1 MKEGENE
8 AYLGD
13 IIGNNLSEN
22 DTFNKALIGI
32 EKLGQTWLRQIIG
45 IYGRTIVAN
54 TLLTAKL
61 SHRPS
66 VNGISKSMK
75 NRIRKK
81 IKDFMWGG
89 ENKKAPVRWE
99 TMSKHPKEG
108 GTVIKYPITILDA
121 AKTNMLK
128 N

>member
-8 AYLGD
+8 AYLGV
-13 IIGNNLSEN
+13 IIGNTVSEN

-32 EKLGQTWLRQIIG
+32 ERLGQTWLRENIG
-45 IYGRTIVAN
+45 IYGRTIVSN
-54 TLLTAKL
+54 TLLIAKL
-61 SHRPS
+61 SHRAS

-89 ENKKAPVRWE
+89 ENKNTRVRWE
-99 TMSKHPKEG
+99 ILTKHPNEG
-108 GTVIKYPITILDA
+108 GTGIKYPITILDA
-121 AKTNMLK
+121 AKINML
-128 N
+128 